1 MADSPAVA
9 RRGFLTTAL
18 SGSGTLD
25 LGPLEVEFNRRLVAA
40 GITID
45 ANGVITFGVSPSG
58 VSASAGGSNTQVQ
71 FNDGGALGG
80 DAGMTYNKATDTLT
94 VTNLAGAGAAITGVP
109 ISTGVSGL
117 GTGVA
122 TFLETP
128 SSANLAS
135 ALTDETGSGAAVFAT
150 SPTLVTPVLGTPT
163 SGTLTNCTGLPVST
177 GVSGLGSNVATFLA
191 TPSSANLA
199 SALTDETGSGAAVF
213 GTSPTFTT
221 DVRGSMWVGGPGGRL
236 TLTTALPV
244 TTADVTAAAT
254 LYYTPY
260 VSDTVSLY
268 NGTTW
273 VRQAFT
279 ERSLSLTLTSGK
291 NYDVFL
297 YDNAGTLTLELS
309 QAWTNDT
316 TRADALTLQNGV
328 YVKSGSTGRL
338 WLGTIRASGT
348 NTTEDSYAKR
358 FIWNAYN
365 RVQRPMRVLEA
376 TDTWTYTTATI
387 RQANGAAANQLALVC
402 GLASDAIDV
411 TIGASANN
419 SSADVAFAV
428 GVGEDATNSFTTGG
442 IFPLIENDVV
452 TSRAQLF
459 AHLRTIPALGYHFY
473 SWNEYSQAVGTT
485 TWIGDNGTPT
495 ITQSGIHGMWRA

>member
-1 MADSPAVA
+1 MADSPSVA

-18 SGSGTLD
+18 GGSGVLD

-45 ANGVITFGVSPSG
+45 ANGVITFGVSPVG
-58 VSASAGGSNTQVQ
+58 VSASPAGSNTQVQ
-71 FNDGGALGG
+71 FNDAGTLAG
-80 DAGMTYNKATDTLT
+80 DAGMTYNKTTDTLT
-94 VTNLAGAGAAITGVP
+94 VTNIAGAGAAITGVP

-122 TFLETP
+122 TFLATP
-128 SSANLAS
+128 SSANLA
-135 ALTDETGSGAAVFAT
+135 AAVTDETGSGALVLAT
-150 SPTLVTPVLGTPT
+150 SPTLVTPALGTPA
-163 SGTLTNCTGLPVST
+163 SGVLTNCTGLPVST

-199 SALTDETGSGAAVF
+199 AALTDETGSGAAVF

-221 DVRGSMWVGGPGGRL
+221 DVRGAMWVGAPGGRL
-236 TLTTALPV
+236 TLTTAVPV

-260 VSDTVSLY
+260 VSNTVSLY

-297 YDNAGTLTLELS
+297 YDNSGTLTLELS

-316 TRADALTLQNGV
+316 TRADALALQDGV

-348 NTTEDSYAKR
+348 NTTEDSASKR
-358 FIWNAYN
+358 FVWNAYHRARRQVGVVDTTN
-365 RVQRPMRVLEA
+365 SWTYATATWRQSNNATTNQVAIVTGDAWSVMDIRANGVHSSSTGNAVGATGIGYDVTNAYSGTTGYAYKSTGATSTAITQVAAFSNTPVAGYHYYAWLEYCVTGGG
-376 TDTWTYTTATI
+376 TDTWY
-387 RQANGAAANQLALVC
+387 
-402 GLASDAIDV
+402 
-411 TIGASANN
+411 
-419 SSADVAFAV
+419 
-428 GVGEDATNSFTTGG
+428 
-442 IFPLIENDVV
+442 
-452 TSRAQLF
+452 
-459 AHLRTIPALGYHFY
+459 
-473 SWNEYSQAVGTT
+473 
-485 TWIGDNGTPT
+485 GDNGQTYFQT
-495 ITQSGIHGMWRA
+495 GMSGTWES